1 MEKSRKYTQK
11 SIKKR
16 ITIVPANPNQKPQ
29 KLLLI
34 LYEYISKH

>member
-29 KLLLI
+29 I
-34 LYEYISKH
+34 TTINFI